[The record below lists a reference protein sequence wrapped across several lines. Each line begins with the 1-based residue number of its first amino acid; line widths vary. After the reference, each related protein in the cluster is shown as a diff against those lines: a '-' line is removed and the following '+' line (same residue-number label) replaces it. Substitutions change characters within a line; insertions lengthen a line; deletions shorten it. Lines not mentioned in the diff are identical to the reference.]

1 VDFSIDIQ
9 RAGKTFGVKGR
20 FVDMAHIFTSLF
32 LATYA
37 NLRTCVSEGVAQT
50 IAK

>member
-1 VDFSIDIQ
+1 LSIDIQ
-9 RAGKTFGVKGR
+9 RAGKAFGVKGR
-20 FVDMAHIFTSLF
+20 FVDMAHIFTSLFF

>member
-9 RAGKTFGVKGR
+9 RAGKAFGVKGR

-32 LATYA
+32 FLDCGSQMNEMT
-37 NLRTCVSEGVAQT
+37 
-50 IAK
+50 AK